1 MPPAPP
7 YRPSPAHERLV
18 DLIERDR
25 LDAALAYAERA
36 RRQSPRDAELARLH
50 GVTLI
55 RLQRFDEAMQVLQA
69 AHRMAPASVEV
80 LCNLGSVALALGDA
94 GAALRA
100 LQAAQAIAPG
110 HPGVL
115 NGLGAARQAS
125 GDLTGARDAYA
136 AATRAAPG
144 YLGAWLNLAASE
156 LELGHGA
163 EAERL
168 ARMVL
173 ARVNHPQAQRLLGDA
188 LAAQRR
194 HAEAEAAYLAASR
207 LQPADA
213 GPLYQA
219 GLMADEQGA
228 LERAVELHARALQL
242 DPQFD
247 NALSELAYGQR
258 RLVDHAGLDV
268 LSARLRHR
276 VAEGAAVAP
285 FAFLSE
291 PADAAEQGRCAR
303 QFAAGIERD
312 QAALRQRLGF
322 RHPAVAGG
330 APVRVGFVSNGFGNH
345 PTGLLTVALVEALRA
360 GPLQIQLFATAADDG
375 SAISRRLRAAAAEVH
390 VLAGL
395 DAAGMARRIH
405 ASRCEVLIDL
415 RGYGGGS
422 VAAMLALRPAPV
434 QVNWLAYPG
443 TSGAPWIDYAIADRV
458 VLPDAIRAAH
468 SEAIAWLPRCFQPGD
483 TTRVVGPPPPRR
495 DCGLPDS
502 GVVYCCFNNS
512 YKLNPPSVARML
524 RVLHAVPDSVLWLL
538 AGPGGSDGRLRD
550 LAANAGVDPQ
560 RLVFMPRQPHA
571 AYLSR
576 YRHVD
581 LFLDTLHYN
590 AHTTASDAI
599 YAGCPVLTTPGE
611 TFAGRVVASL
621 NHHLGMEE
629 LNVAGDDAFVEFAV
643 RTGRDAAARSAL
655 RERLALRRASSPLFD
670 MVGFARDFSALI
682 DRIARRHREGA
693 RPADL
698 GPLAPS

>member
-7 YRPSPAHERLV
+7 STPSPAHERLV
-18 DLIERDR
+18 ALIEQDR
-25 LDAALAYAERA
+25 LDAALAHAVEA
-36 RRQSPRDAELARLH
+36 RRQAPRDPELARLH
-50 GVTLI
+50 GVTLF
-55 RLQRFDEAMQVLQA
+55 RLQRLEEAMQVLRA

-94 GAALRA
+94 AAGLRA

-115 NGLGAARQAS
+115 NGLGSALRAA
-125 GDLTGARDAYA
+125 GDATGARDAYA

-163 EAERL
+163 ESERL

-173 ARVNHPQAQRLLGDA
+173 GQVNHPQAQRLLGDA

-194 HAEAEAAYLAASR
+194 HAEAEAAYLDASR

-228 LERAVELHARALQL
+228 IERSVELHARALQL
-242 DPQFD
+242 DPQLD
-247 NALSELAYGQR
+247 NALSELVYGKR
-258 RLVDHAGLDV
+258 RLVDHAGLDG
-268 LSARLRHR
+268 LSTRLRRR

-303 QFAAGIERD
+303 QFAAGIDRE

-322 RHPAVAGG
+322 GHPAVTAG

-360 GPLQIQLFATAADDG
+360 GPLQVQLFATAADDG
-375 SAISRRLRAAAAEVH
+375 STISKRLRAAAAEVQE
-390 VLAGL
+390 LGGL
-395 DAAGMARRIH
+395 DDAAMARRIH
-405 ASRCEVLIDL
+405 ASRCEVLVDL
-415 RGYGGGS
+415 RGHGGGS

-443 TSGAPWIDYAIADRV
+443 TSGAPWIDYAIADPV
-458 VLPDAIRAAH
+458 VLPEAIRAAH
-468 SEAIAWLPRCFQPGD
+468 SEAIAWLPRCFQPCD
-483 TTRVVGPPPPRR
+483 TTRRVAPPPSRR
-495 DCGLPDS
+495 DCGLPES

-524 RVLHAVPDSVLWLL
+524 RVLVAVPDSVLWLL
-538 AGPGGSDGRLRD
+538 AGPGGADARLRD
-550 LAANAGVDPQ
+550 LAAQAGVDPQ
-560 RLVFMPRQPHA
+560 RLVFMAKQPHA
-571 AYLSR
+571 TYLSR
-576 YRHVD
+576 YGHVD

-599 YAGCPVLTTPGE
+599 YAGCPVLTTPGD

-621 NHHLGMEE
+621 NHHLGMDE
-629 LNVAGDDAFVEFAV
+629 LNVTSDDDFVAFAV
-643 RTGRDAAARSAL
+643 HIGRDAPARVAL
-655 RERLALRRASSPLFD
+655 RERLALQRANNPLFD
-670 MVGFARDFSALI
+670 MTGFARDFAALI
-682 DRIARRHREGA
+682 TEIARRHRSGA

-698 GPLAPS
+698 GPLPPG